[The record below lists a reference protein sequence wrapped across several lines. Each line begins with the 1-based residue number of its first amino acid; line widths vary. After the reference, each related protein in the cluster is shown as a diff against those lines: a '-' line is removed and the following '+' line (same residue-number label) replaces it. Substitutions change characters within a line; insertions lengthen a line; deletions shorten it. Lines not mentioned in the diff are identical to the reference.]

1 MNGFE
6 FHIRGDV
13 MNKLLCTNYLNT
25 LLILLFLSLTACG
38 GGGGGGNGAN
48 PSATVLQGKLVDSA
62 VQGITYTSG
71 SQTGVTDAT
80 GLFSYEKGKT
90 VTFSIGD
97 IVIGTIGGSA
107 IITPVQFVSGA
118 TDQTNSTVTNIVQFL
133 MTIDDDHN
141 PANGIQITQAIRD
154 AAAGL
159 SVDFTLANFDT
170 DSNVSSVVNTLTTA
184 STIGSQVLVSNSAA
198 QTHLSDSLFSLLT
211 GTYSGTYSGTDSGS
225 WTITI
230 ATNGTISG
238 SGSSDSGGS
247 FTIGGSIVT
256 SGTLSATSSGGV
268 STGTSWSGLIDI
280 TNGNI
285 SGSWVLASI
294 SQSGTYTGHKN

>member
-25 LLILLFLSLTACG
+25 LLILLFFSLAAC
-38 GGGGGGNGAN
+38 GGGGNGAS

-80 GLFSYEKGKT
+80 GSFSYEKGKT

-198 QTHLSDSLFSLLT
+198 QTHLSDSLFSLIS

-230 ATNGTISG
+230 ATNGAISG
-238 SGSSDSGGS
+238 TGSSNSGAPLI
-247 FTIGGSIVT
+247 FTGSIQT
-256 SGTLSATSSGGV
+256 SGTVSATTSGGV
-268 STGTSWSGLIDI
+268 SSGSTWSGTIDI
-280 TNGNI
+280 T
-285 SGSWVLASI
+285 SGDVTGTWVLASI
-294 SQSGTYTGHKN
+294 GQSGTYTGHKN